1 MRLPAACLLLMGLVA
16 CTAAT
21 TNAPADEAHAGA
33 PLPFIE
39 DDYARALA
47 EAKAKG
53 VPLFVDVWA
62 PWCHTCRSMKA
73 YVLSDKSLARHA
85 GRFVWLEVNTDLTTN
100 AGFQEKY
107 PVEFWPTLYVIDPRQ
122 EKALL
127 RFAGSATV
135 AQLEKL
141 FEDGE
146 RAYKGGVT
154 GAEALLARG
163 DALYGEGRS
172 AEAAEALTEALAEAP
187 ADWSRRGRAVESL
200 LTALYGAKQHEAC
213 ARKALEEL
221 PRTPRSLSWANGAL
235 MGLSCA
241 LSLPEDHAAAK
252 ELRAATEAKVAEAL
266 APPAIEMAADDRS
279 GLYEVRVQAREAQ
292 KDAAGVKALSE
303 EWLAYLE
310 GEAARAPH
318 PDARTVFDSHR
329 MLAAMKLGAPERV
342 IPAIEQSEKDL
353 PQDYNPPARLATLY
367 RLQGRLDDALAASDR
382 ALARVQGARRLTVL
396 SNRADIHVA
405 RKDSASAAKTLEE
418 AIAFAKTLPAAQV
431 SPRAVAGL
439 EKKLAG
445 LQAEGA
451 RPPSQAAP
459 K

>member
-1 MRLPAACLLLMGLVA
+1 MRIHAACLLLVGLVA
-16 CTAAT
+16 CTAAHS
-21 TNAPADEAHAGA
+21 NAPEDDVHAGA

-39 DDYARALA
+39 DDYARALG

-73 YVLSDKSLARHA
+73 YVLSDKALARHA
-85 GRFVWLEVNTDLTTN
+85 GRFVWLEVNTDLTQN
-100 AGFQEKY
+100 AAFQEKY
-107 PVEFWPTLYVIDPRQ
+107 PVEFWPTLFVIDPRE

-146 RAYKGGVT
+146 RAYKGEAT
-154 GAEALLARG
+154 GPEALLALG
-163 DALYGEGRS
+163 DAQYGEGK
-172 AEAAEALTEALAEAP
+172 AKEAAETLTQALAKAP
-187 ADWSRRGRAVESL
+187 PDWSRRGRAVESL
-200 LTALYGAKQHEAC
+200 LTAMFGAQQYEAC

-221 PRTPRSLSWANGAL
+221 PRTPRSLSWANGSV
-235 MGLSCA
+235 MGLMCA
-241 LSLPEDHAAAK
+241 LSLPVDHAEGKA
-252 ELRAATEAKVAEAL
+252 LRAAAEAKVAEAMG
-266 APPAIEMAADDRS
+266 PPAIEMAADDRS
-279 GLYEVRVQAREAQ
+279 GLYDMRVTAREEE
-292 KDAAGVKALSE
+292 KDEAGVKALAG
-303 EWLAYLE
+303 EWLAFLE
-310 GEAARAPH
+310 AEAAKAPN
-318 PDARTVFDSHR
+318 PDARSVFDSHR
-329 MLAAMKLGAPERV
+329 MLAAMKLGTPERV

-396 SNRADIHVA
+396 SSRVDIHLA
-405 RKDSASAAKTLEE
+405 RKDTAAAVKTVEE
-418 AIAFAKTLPAAQV
+418 AIAHAKTLPASQV
-431 SPRAVAGL
+431 SPRTVPML

-445 LQAEGA
+445 LRAT
-451 RPPSQAAP
+451 PAAP

>member
-1 MRLPAACLLLMGLVA
+1 MRLTAACLLLLGLVA

-21 TNAPADEAHAGA
+21 SNAPEDDLHAGA

-53 VPLFVDVWA
+53 LPLFVDVWA

-73 YVLSDKSLARHA
+73 YVLSDKALARHS
-85 GRFVWLEVNTDLTTN
+85 GRFVWLEVNTDLTQN
-100 AGFQEKY
+100 AAFQEKY

-172 AEAAEALTEALAEAP
+172 AEAADTLAEALAEAP
-187 ADWSRRGRAVESL
+187 ADWHRRGRAVDSL
-200 LTALYGAKQHEAC
+200 LTARYGAKQYEAC
-213 ARKALEEL
+213 ARTALEEL

-235 MGLSCA
+235 MGLTCA
-241 LSLPEDHAAAK
+241 LALPADHAEAK
-252 ELRAATEAKVAEAL
+252 TLRAATEARVAEAL
-266 APPAIEMAADDRS
+266 GPPPIEMAADDRS
-279 GLYEVRVQAREAQ
+279 GLYEVRVQAREKE
-292 KDAAGVKALSE
+292 KDEAGMKALAG
-303 EWLAYLE
+303 EWLAFLE
-310 GEAARAPH
+310 AEAAKAPN

-329 MLAAMKLGAPERV
+329 MLAAMKLGTPERV
-342 IPAIEQSEKDL
+342 IPAIQQSEKDL

-367 RLQGRLDDALAASDR
+367 RLQGRLDEALAASDR

-396 SNRADIHVA
+396 SGRADIHLA
-405 RKDSASAAKTLEE
+405 RKDTAAAVKTLEE
-418 AIAFAKTLPAAQV
+418 AIAYAKTLPASQV
-431 SPRAVAGL
+431 SPRTVPGL
-439 EKKLAG
+439 EKKLAE
-445 LQAEGA
+445 LQA
-451 RPPSQAAP
+451 PAAP

>member
-1 MRLPAACLLLMGLVA
+1 MRIHAACLLLVGLVA
-16 CTAAT
+16 CTAANS
-21 TNAPADEAHAGA
+21 NAPEDDVHAGA

-53 VPLFVDVWA
+53 LPLFVDVWA
-62 PWCHTCRSMKA
+62 PWCHSCRSMKA
-73 YVLSDKSLARHA
+73 YVLSDKALARHA
-85 GRFVWLEVNTDLTTN
+85 GRFVWLEVNTDLTQN
-100 AGFQEKY
+100 AVFQEKY

-127 RFAGSATV
+127 RFAGGATV

-146 RAYKGGVT
+146 RAYKGDAT
-154 GAEALLARG
+154 GPEALLARG
-163 DALYGEGRS
+163 DALYGEGKA
-172 AEAAEALTEALAEAP
+172 AEAAEVLTQALAEAP
-187 ADWSRRGRAVESL
+187 ADWSRRGRALESL
-200 LTALYGAKQHEAC
+200 VTAMFGAQRFEAC

-235 MGLSCA
+235 MGLLCA
-241 LSLPEDHAAAK
+241 LMLPEDHAAGK
-252 ELRAATEAKVAEAL
+252 ELRAGMEAKVAEAMG
-266 APPAIEMAADDRS
+266 PPAIEMSADDRS
-279 GLYEVRVQAREAQ
+279 GLYDIRVGAREAE
-292 KDAAGVKALSE
+292 KDEAGVKALAG
-303 EWLAYLE
+303 EWLSFLE
-310 GEAARAPH
+310 AEAAKAPG
-318 PDARTVFDSHR
+318 PEARSVFDSHR
-329 MLAAMKLGAPERV
+329 MLAATKLGTPERV

-396 SNRADIHVA
+396 SNRVDIHLA
-405 RKDSASAAKTLEE
+405 RKDTAAAVKTVEE
-418 AIAFAKTLPAAQV
+418 AIAHAKTLPASQV
-431 SPRAVAGL
+431 SPYTVPGL
-439 EKKLAG
+439 EKKLAR
-445 LQAEGA
+445 L
-451 RPPSQAAP
+451 RAAP

>member
-1 MRLPAACLLLMGLVA
+1 MRIPAACLLLVGLVA

-21 TNAPADEAHAGA
+21 SNSPSDEVHSGT
-33 PLPFIE
+33 PLPFID
-39 DDYARALA
+39 DDYGRALA

-53 VPLFVDVWA
+53 LPLFVDVWA

-73 YVLSDKSLARHA
+73 YVLSDKALARHA

-100 AGFQEKY
+100 AAFQEKY

-122 EKALL
+122 EKPLL

-135 AQLEKL
+135 DQLVKL
-141 FEDGE
+141 FDDGE

-163 DALYGEGRS
+163 DALYAEGRAAES
-172 AEAAEALTEALAEAP
+172 AETLSEALAEAP
-187 ADWSRRGRAVESL
+187 ADWSRRGRAVASM
-200 LTALYGAKQHEAC
+200 LTAMYGAKQYEPC

-221 PRTPRSLSWANGAL
+221 PKTPRSIFWASGASL
-235 MGLSCA
+235 GLSCS
-241 LSLPEDHAAAK
+241 LSLEAESAAAK
-252 ELRAATEAKVAEAL
+252 ELRPALEAKVAEAL

-279 GLYEVRVQAREAQ
+279 DLYGVLVDAREAA
-292 KDAAGVKALSE
+292 KDEAGAKALAE
-303 EWLAYLE
+303 EWLKYLE
-310 GEAARAPH
+310 VEAAKAPN
-318 PDARTVFDSHR
+318 PEARTVFDSHR
-329 MLAAMKLGAPERV
+329 MGAAMKLGAPERV
-342 IPAIEQSEKDL
+342 IPALEQSEKDL

-396 SNRADIHVA
+396 SNRADLFVA
-405 RKDSASAAKTLEE
+405 RKDTAGAVKTLEE
-418 AIAFAKTLPAAQV
+418 AITFAKTLPASQV

-445 LQAEGA
+445 LQQPA
-451 RPPSQAAP
+451 PSQSQAAP